1 MAVRTPDERSPAGGA
16 AHIPTNGSAS
26 TAPADAAGA
35 LERAPFGVTWVGPDG
50 TILYAN
56 PAQLQLLRC
65 PPDAYAGRPF
75 AGFVPP
81 EQARLAARIVAGEQL
96 AGVQLD
102 LRRPDGTVAHLL
114 VETSPAYED
123 GELVANVCFAHDLSE
138 HDAAL
143 AHVVEAEQRRALA
156 NSVPF
161 LTWLADADGKLTYVN
176 PRWTA
181 YTGCAPAEC
190 VAGGWEA
197 VLYPGDPPF
206 EPEAFARRAEHVV
219 RHRLRRA
226 DGEYRWHQT
235 CAVPVRIGGEF
246 RGWIGSSIDIHAQ
259 VVAEEALRES
269 EERFR
274 RIVETAYEG
283 VLMLDE
289 EANIT
294 YANGRLGEMLG
305 YARDELAGRRLHSL
319 MDDEMAARADV
330 HLARRRQGVSEHFEF
345 RFRHRDGGDVWVI
358 VGATPLWRSD
368 GAYDGSLA
376 LITDI
381 TERKRQEQDLRD
393 SQARIRAA
401 QEAGRVGTFEWDV
414 RTNQVVWDG
423 VEPIHGLPPGAFG
436 GSFDA
441 FLADVHPED
450 RAHVLAA
457 IEKAVDECGAL
468 ELEYR
473 IVPPDG
479 SVRWVAGKGTAFA
492 DESGRTVRVAGTCQD
507 ITQRKEAE
515 LALRRGEER
524 YRSLFNSIDQGFCVV
539 EVFFDDEDRPL
550 DYRFV
555 EANPAFEEHTGL
567 HNAIGRTARELVPGL
582 EEHWFEIYGR
592 VARTGVAERFT
603 NEAKTMDERWFDV
616 YAFRVGEPEE
626 RKVAILFND
635 FTERQR
641 HQIAL
646 RESEERYRS
655 LSELVPAMV
664 TLSQPDGR
672 IIYAN
677 QRVIDYTGFS
687 MEELQQGRWTDIFH
701 PEDLAANRDMWLAAI
716 NRGDSIEG
724 EFRARRYD
732 GVYCWHLGRVA
743 PVRDDA
749 GRIVYWIAAHVDI
762 DARKRAERAVSER
775 VRQQASVAALGQL
788 ALASDDPQAVMDE
801 AVEQL
806 AACLNVDFARVLELQ
821 PDGDELLM
829 RAGHGWH
836 ASAVEGVSR
845 VPAGP
850 DSQAGYT
857 LRSDGPVIVRDLREE
872 TRFGLPAALREVG
885 VISGMSTVIHGA
897 GGNPFGVLTVHTR
910 ERREFTPEDL
920 HYLAS
925 VASIIGQS
933 LQRRASEDALRERV
947 SQQES
952 VARLGQAAVSADLDS
967 LLDHAVRELS
977 ENLGADLVKV
987 LELLPDGESL
997 RLRAGCG
1004 WREGIVGTLVLSA
1017 RESQAGYSLLSSR
1030 PVIVDDLRHE
1040 HRFAGPGLLNEH
1052 GVISGMSTIVRADQ
1066 GHPWGVVGVHTKE
1079 RRTFSEDDL
1088 TYLESV
1094 ASILGQ
1100 AVQRHAADD
1109 ALRAALADTEAAR
1122 ALLDTL
1128 LKAAPVGFV
1137 VLDREGRF
1145 VLVNDEAAR
1154 ISGIAAED
1162 HIGRRIDD
1170 LLPGLAPQSAY
1181 IARVLQ
1187 GEVVRDIEVSGET
1200 PAQPGVTRSWLA
1212 SYYPVY
1218 EGRGVIAA
1226 GIAFSEITERRRI
1239 EDELRHQHQLTRT
1252 ITDNATVGL
1261 MMMDALGRIT
1271 FMNPAAEEITGY
1283 RAEDVIG
1290 EVAHDKVHFLR
1301 PDGRPYPMEE
1311 CPIDGAN
1318 ARLTPLRGYEDVFV
1332 RPDGSFY
1339 DVVCNLAPI
1348 AAIGGVPSGMLIEFR
1363 DATREKRAQQERE
1376 ELLADL
1382 SRALAAKDEFLGLV
1396 SHELKT
1402 PITTIYGNAEVLR
1415 RRGDRLD
1422 DQSRAEAITDISQ
1435 ESERLHRII
1444 DNLLVLA
1451 RLERGQQLAS
1461 EPVLVHRLA
1470 QRLIDEHRHRFPHRQ
1485 ITLQSDGDVGPIA
1498 GEPLYIEQVIRN
1510 LLSNAEKYSPPD
1522 LPIEVETRSDGH
1534 AVSLRVLDRGPG
1546 FPAEEAERI
1555 FTPFYRSSATAAHA
1569 SGVGVGL
1576 AVCKRLI
1583 EAQQG
1588 EMWARPRPD
1597 GGADIGFSLPL
1608 AEPFD

>member
-1 MAVRTPDERSPAGGA
+1 MA
-16 AHIPTNGSAS
+16 
-26 TAPADAAGA
+26 A
-35 LERAPFGVTWVGPDG
+35 LDHATFGVTWVAPDG
-50 TILYAN
+50 TVLHAN
-56 PAQLQLLRC
+56 PAQLALLRC
-65 PPDAYAGRPF
+65 ERDAYAGRPF
-75 AGFVPP
+75 LGFVPDEHAP
-81 EQARLAARIVAGEQL
+81 LGMRIIAGEQM
-96 AGVQLD
+96 AGAQLD

-123 GELVANVCFAHDLSE
+123 GVLVANVCFAHDLATR
-138 HDAAL
+138 DAGLVHA
-143 AHVVEAEQRRALA
+143 VEAEQRRALA

-161 LTWLADADGKLTYVN
+161 LTWLADADGRLTYVN
-176 PRWTA
+176 PRWSA

-197 VLYPGDPPF
+197 ILYPGDPPF

-235 CAVPVRIGGEF
+235 SAAPVQTGGAF

-259 VVAEEALRES
+259 VVAEEGLRES

-305 YARDELAGRRLHSL
+305 YAREELIGLRLHTL
-319 MDDEMAARADV
+319 LDAEMAERV
-330 HLARRRQGVSEHFEF
+330 EENLARRRQGVSEHFEF
-345 RFRHRDGGDVWVI
+345 RLRHRDGSDVWAI
-358 VGATPLWRSD
+358 VGATPLWRPD
-368 GAYDGSLA
+368 GAYGGSLA
-376 LITDI
+376 LVTDI
-381 TERKRQEQDLRD
+381 TERKRQEEDLRQT
-393 SQARIRAA
+393 QARIRTA
-401 QEAGRVGTFEWDV
+401 QEAGRIGTFEWDV
-414 RTNQVVWDG
+414 ATGRVAWDG
-423 VEPIHGLPPGAFG
+423 VESIHGLPPGAFG
-436 GSFDA
+436 GTFDA
-441 FLADVHPED
+441 FLADIHRDD
-450 RAHVLAA
+450 RERVLGA
-457 IEKAVDECGAL
+457 IQRAVDECGTL
-468 ELEYR
+468 DLEYR
-473 IVPPDG
+473 IALPDG
-479 SVRWVAGKGTAFA
+479 SVRWVAGKGTALA
-492 DESGRTVRVAGTCQD
+492 GEDGRAVRVAGACQD
-507 ITQRKEAE
+507 ITAQKEAE
-515 LALRRGEER
+515 IALRRGEEQ
-524 YRSLFNSIDQGFCVV
+524 YRRLFNSIDQGFCVV
-539 EVFFDDEDRPL
+539 EVLFDEQERPL
-550 DYRFV
+550 DYRFL
-555 EANPAFEEHTGL
+555 ETNPAFEAHTGL
-567 HNAIGRTARELVPGL
+567 RDAVGRTARELVPGL

-603 NEAKTMDERWFDV
+603 NHAKAMDERWFDV

-635 FTERQR
+635 YTERQR
-641 HQIAL
+641 DQIAL
-646 RESEERYRS
+646 RESEERYRT

-664 TLSQPDGR
+664 TLSTPDGR

-677 QRVIDYTGFS
+677 QRVLDYTGFS
-687 MEELQQGRWTDIFH
+687 MEDLQEGRWTDIFH
-701 PEDLAANRDMWLAAI
+701 PDDLASHQEKWLSAI
-716 NRGDSIEG
+716 SRGDSIEG
-724 EFRARRYD
+724 EFRARRRD
-732 GVYCWHLGRVA
+732 GAYRWHLGRVA

-749 GRIVYWIAAHVDI
+749 GRVIYWIAAHVDI
-762 DARKRAERAVSER
+762 DDRKQAERALSVR
-775 VRQQASVAALGQL
+775 VRQQASVASLGQV
-788 ALASDDPQAVMDE
+788 ALSSDDPQAVMED
-801 AVEQL
+801 AVRQL
-806 AACLNVDFARVLELQ
+806 AACLDVDFTKVLELL
-821 PDGDELLM
+821 PGGEELVL
-829 RAGHGWH
+829 RAGYGWPAH
-836 ASAVEGVSR
+836 VIPGISTVSAGM
-845 VPAGP
+845 

-857 LRSDGPVIVRDLREE
+857 LASSTPVIVDDLRREK
-872 TRFGLPAALREVG
+872 RFHGPPLLKDNG
-885 VISGMSTVIHGA
+885 VISGMSTMISGP
-897 GGNPFGVLTVHTR
+897 GGKPFGVLGVHAR
-910 ERREFTPEDL
+910 EHRAFTLEDL

-933 LQRRASEDALRERV
+933 LQRRVSEDALRERV

-952 VARLGQAAVSADLDS
+952 VGRLGQAAVSAGLDE
-967 LLDHAVRELS
+967 LLDQAVREVS
-977 ENLGADLVKV
+977 ENLGVELVKV
-987 LELLPDGESL
+987 LEVLPGGDSLL
-997 RLRAGCG
+997 LRAGCG
-1004 WREGIVGTLVLSA
+1004 WREGVVGSLIVSA
-1017 RESQAGYSLLSSR
+1017 RESQAGHSLLAER
-1030 PVIVDDLRHE
+1030 PVIVDDLREE
-1040 HRFAGPGLLNEH
+1040 HRFALPSLLHEH
-1052 GVISGMSTIVRADQ
+1052 GVVSGMSAIIRGAHGQ
-1066 GHPWGVVGVHTKE
+1066 PWGVVGVHARE
-1079 RRTFSEDDL
+1079 RRTFSENDL

-1100 AVQRHAADD
+1100 AVQRAAADD

-1122 ALLDTL
+1122 SLLDTL

-1154 ISGIAAED
+1154 VNGIPAEA
-1162 HIGRRIDD
+1162 HLGRRLED
-1170 LLPGLAPQSAY
+1170 LLPGLAGQAPY
-1181 IARVLQ
+1181 IERVLQ

-1200 PAQPGVTRSWLA
+1200 PAEPGVTRTWLA

-1218 EGRGVIAA
+1218 EGGQVIAA
-1226 GIAFSEITERRRI
+1226 GVAFSEITERRRI
-1239 EDELRHQHQLTRT
+1239 EDQLRHQNQLTRT
-1252 ITDNATVGL
+1252 ISDNATVGL
-1261 MMMDALGRIT
+1261 MMIDALGRIT

-1301 PDGRPYPMEE
+1301 LDGTPYPMEE
-1311 CPIDGAN
+1311 CPIDEAN
-1318 ARLTPLRGYEDVFV
+1318 ARLVPLRNYDDVFV
-1332 RPDGSFY
+1332 RPDGTLY
-1339 DVVCNLAPI
+1339 DVVCNLAPV

-1363 DATREKRAQQERE
+1363 DVTREKRAQQERE

-1422 DQSRAEAITDISQ
+1422 NESRAEAIADISA

-1470 QRLIDEHRHRFPHRQ
+1470 QRLIDEHRHRFPHRE
-1485 ITLQSDGDVGPIA
+1485 ITLVSDADVGPVA

-1522 LPIEVETRSDGH
+1522 LPIEVETRCDGK
-1534 AVSLRVLDRGPG
+1534 VTSLRVLDRGPG
-1546 FPAEEAERI
+1546 FPDHEAERI

-1569 SGVGVGL
+1569 SGVGIGL
-1576 AVCKRLI
+1576 AVCRRLI
-1583 EAQQG
+1583 EAQEG
-1588 EMWARPRPD
+1588 KMWARTRPG
-1597 GGADIGFSLPL
+1597 GGADIGFALPL
-1608 AEPFD
+1608 AEPLD